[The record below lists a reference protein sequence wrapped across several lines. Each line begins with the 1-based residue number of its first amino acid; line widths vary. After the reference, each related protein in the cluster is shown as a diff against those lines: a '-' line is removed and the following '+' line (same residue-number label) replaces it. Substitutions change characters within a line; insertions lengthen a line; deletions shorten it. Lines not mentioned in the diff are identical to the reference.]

1 MVRIESSLLLYF
13 FLGTIE
19 ITEMTEIVVNL
30 FELEGIE
37 KVMRE
42 LFILKNKMPKNTIL
56 INSFWKIN

>member
-1 MVRIESSLLLYF
+1 MYPLVNSILFVASTFIF

-37 KVMRE
+37 KVKFDSK
-42 LFILKNKMPKNTIL
+42 L
-56 INSFWKIN
+56 NSFIP

>member
-1 MVRIESSLLLYF
+1 MVCIESSLLYF

-37 KVMRE
+37 KVRE
-42 LFILKNKMPKNTIL
+42 LFILQK
-56 INSFWKIN
+56 

>member
-1 MVRIESSLLLYF
+1 MVCIESSLLYF

-42 LFILKNKMPKNTIL
+42 LFILKNKMPKNAIL